1 MMDPAQR
8 ARIRRLFYAEHWKVG
23 TISTELGVHHDAV
36 RHAIEADRFV
46 RPGAQVRPM
55 MLDPYKGLIA
65 KILEDHPRLRA
76 TRVFEMVRTRGY
88 QGSAVQVRR
97 YVRSI
102 RPARSE
108 AFLRLATLPG
118 EQAQVDWG
126 HFGKIQVG
134 SAKRSLS
141 CFVLVLSW
149 SRAMYARF
157 ALDQTLES
165 FLRGH
170 VLAFEALGVPR
181 EILYDNLKS
190 VVLERVGD
198 HIRFHPRVLDLA
210 GHYHFAPKPCAPYR
224 GNEKGKVERQ
234 IQYLRHSFFAARR
247 FSSVED
253 LNAQLVRWIAEVA
266 HVRRAPGHA
275 DGRSVAE
282 LLEDERARLLPL
294 PQHPMSCDRVVGV
307 ASGKTPYVRFDLN
320 DYSIPHGLVKKPL
333 TLIVEECTLR
343 ILDGNVEVARHA
355 RSYDRGK
362 VVEDSSH
369 IAELARVKRRAHDL
383 RGRDLLRNAC
393 KHADALLDALALRGE
408 HLGSHTGRLTQLLDR
423 YGAAELDRAIA
434 EALTR
439 GASGA
444 ASVAHILD
452 QRARAR
458 KALPALD
465 AVLPAD
471 PRVRDLRVTPHALER
486 YDELCTGPDRD
497 EPRDEGHHNDDDQ
510 AAPSDGESTS

>member
-1 MMDPAQR
+1 MIDAALR
-8 ARIRRLFYAEHWKVG
+8 ARIRRLFYAEHWRVG

-36 RHAIEADRFV
+36 RLAIEADRFV
-46 RPGAQVRPM
+46 RPGAQVRPT

-76 TRVFEMVRTRGY
+76 TRVFEMIRTRGY
-88 QGSAVQVRR
+88 LGSVVQLRR

-102 RPARSE
+102 RSVRAE

-126 HFGKIQVG
+126 NFGKIQIG

-170 VLAFEALGVPR
+170 LLAFEALGVPR

-210 GHYHFAPKPCAPYR
+210 GYYHFAPKPCAPYR

-253 LNAQLVRWIAEVA
+253 LNGQLARWIAEVA

-282 LLEDERARLLPL
+282 LLEAERARLLPL
-294 PQHPMSCDRVVGV
+294 PEHPMSCGRIVGV
-307 ASGKTPYVRFDLN
+307 TSGKTPYVRFDLN

-333 TLIVEECTLR
+333 TLVAEERALR
-343 ILDGNVEVARHA
+343 ILDGDVEVARHT

-362 VVEDSSH
+362 IVEDSAH
-369 IAELARVKRRAHDL
+369 IAELAREKRRAHDL
-383 RGRDLLRNAC
+383 RGRDLLRSSC
-393 KHADALLDALALRGE
+393 KHADAVLDALALRGE
-408 HLGSHTGRLTQLLDR
+408 HLASHTARLTQLLDR
-423 YGAAELDRAIA
+423 YGAAELDRAMS
-434 EALTR
+434 EALSR

-471 PRVRDLRVTPHALER
+471 PRVRDLRVTPHALDR
-486 YDELCTGPDRD
+486 YDELCEPNRD
-497 EPRDEGHHNDDDQ
+497 EPGDDEPGDDEPPGSDQ
-510 AAPSDGESTS
+510 THREPTS